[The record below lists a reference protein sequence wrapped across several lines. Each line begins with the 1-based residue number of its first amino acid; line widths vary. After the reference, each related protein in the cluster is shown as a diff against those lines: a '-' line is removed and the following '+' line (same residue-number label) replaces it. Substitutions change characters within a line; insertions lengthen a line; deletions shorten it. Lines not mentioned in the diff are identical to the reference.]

1 MKNKLI
7 YKYTYS
13 EELGYEFVYCVY
25 FNEWKEEI
33 EYSLY
38 YLDANDGSSKGGLLF
53 QVSKEEF
60 YSKVDGLIKDI
71 LLNEIVARVENKL
84 EDLELNSE
92 YKVYSF
98 VEGIKLNNK
107 EFKLNEN
114 SYWAYEELL
123 TKILNYID
131 TLITK

>member
-7 YKYTYS
+7 YKYCYQ

-38 YLDANDGSSKGGLLF
+38 YLDANDGSSKGELLF

-71 LLNEIVARVENKL
+71 LLDEIVARVENKL
-84 EDLELNSE
+84 EDLELNNK

-98 VEGIKLNNK
+98 DKGVKLSDK
-107 EFKLNEN
+107 EFKLDEK
-114 SYWAYEELL
+114 SCWAYEDLL
-123 TKILNYID
+123 NEISNYID
-131 TLITK
+131 TLNTK